1 MEGACRDSRVPAQS
15 GVRYLSVDE
24 VIREEVI
31 QLFIRCH
38 YDIPT
43 LLTNVTR
50 SLQHIGRHDLSLHRN
65 EEGTAFTMTQSI
77 AYASSRRGYEK
88 ENAPHMSTVEY
99 RRREVAESIARIN
112 QVQMGGMN
120 AFQAATAA
128 AVGVK
133 PRSPQVPFSGVIA
146 SPATPYVHGRHKEN
160 EKENAMERSTYELAR
175 GHITTFHEA
184 ARQLQNAS
192 GVQGQARSRDPMR
205 STARESGALLH
216 RRVPPSHFNRQKS
229 SRVPL
234 GGREGGNSQ
243 ERQHFSPSY
252 NGNYILQ
259 RYGTH

>member
-1 MEGACRDSRVPAQS
+1 MPAQD

-31 QLFIRCH
+31 QLFIRCN
-38 YDIPT
+38 YDIPA
-43 LLTNVTR
+43 LLTNITR

-77 AYASSRRGYEK
+77 AYAGSRRGYEK

-112 QVQMGGMN
+112 QVKIGGMN

-128 AVGVK
+128 AVGVL
-133 PRSPQVPFSGVIA
+133 PRSPRAPFSGGIA
-146 SPATPYVHGRHKEN
+146 SSATPYLHGRYKEGK
-160 EKENAMERSTYELAR
+160 KESFLDRSTYEQAR
-175 GHITTFHEA
+175 EHITTFHEA
-184 ARQLQNAS
+184 AKQLQNSS
-192 GVQGQARSRDPMR
+192 GGRGKVRSRDPTL
-205 STARESGALLH
+205 STTRESGAFFH
-216 RRVPPSHFNRQKS
+216 RRVAPTYFNQQKL
-229 SRVPL
+229 SRSPFA
-234 GGREGGNSQ
+234 GREGRSSQ